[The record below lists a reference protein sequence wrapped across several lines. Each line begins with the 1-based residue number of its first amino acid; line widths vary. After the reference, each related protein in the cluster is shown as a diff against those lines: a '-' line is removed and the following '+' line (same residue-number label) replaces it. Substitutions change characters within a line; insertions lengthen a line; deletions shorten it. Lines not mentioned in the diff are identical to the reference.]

1 MKNPILFITIN
12 VLLGVSFVASEAQE
26 SIKTKTAMTLEQ
38 KIARFT
44 PTEISADI
52 TKLSVD
58 DAKALNKIV
67 EAAQLMDPIFLHQV
81 WNGNAEML
89 RKLENDSTTTG
100 QELLHYFRINMGPWS
115 LLDNNAPFIEGAP
128 KEKPAG
134 ANYYPEDMTKEEYS
148 KWINGLNE
156 KEREKATGFFY
167 VIRRAGVGTMQTIPY
182 SKEYREWLEPAAKLL
197 KEAAQSAENVTLK
210 NFLMLRADAF
220 ASNEYYAS
228 DIAWMEL
235 DAPIELTIGPY
246 ESYMDELYNYK
257 AAFEVFVAL
266 RDEVESAKLE
276 KFSGYLQEIE
286 DNLPFDAKY
295 RNPKLAALSP
305 IRVVDVIYAA
315 GEGNRGVQ
323 TAAYN
328 LPNDERVI
336 REKGSKR
343 VMLKNMQEAKF
354 DKVLIPISKLALA
367 QSQQKYVSF
376 DAFFTHILAHEL
388 MHGLG
393 PHNIVV
399 NGKETNV
406 RQELKELYSAIEE
419 AKADITGLF
428 ALQFL
433 IDKGLLDKK
442 METEMYATFLASMF
456 RSVRFGVN
464 EAHGK
469 GVAIQ
474 FNFLTDEGAIKID
487 EAAGTFSTDSLKIKN
502 AVSKLT
508 GEILTIE
515 AEGSYAKAKA
525 LIEKYAVVRPVMRKG
540 LDKLGSIPID
550 IEPHFTLVP
559 KAAGSIR

>member
-1 MKNPILFITIN
+1 MKNPILFITLTI
-12 VLLGVSFVASEAQE
+12 LLAISFVASEAQG
-26 SIKTKTAMTLEQ
+26 SIKVKTAMTLEQ
-38 KIARFT
+38 KIARFA

-52 TKLSVD
+52 TKLSPGD
-58 DAKALNKIV
+58 SKALNKII
-67 EAAQLMDPIFLHQV
+67 EAAQLMDPIFLRQV
-81 WNGNAEML
+81 WSGNAEML
-89 RKLENDSTTTG
+89 RKLEMDSTMAG

-115 LLDNNAPFIEGAP
+115 LLDNNAPFIDRAP

-134 ANYYPEDMTKEEYS
+134 ANYYPENMTKEDFS
-148 KWINGLNE
+148 KWIDRLNE

-167 VIRRAGVGTMQTIPY
+167 VVRRAEDGKTQTIPY
-182 SKEYREWLEPAAKLL
+182 SKEYREWLEPAARLL
-197 KEAAQSAENVTLK
+197 KEAAPSTENLTLK
-210 NFLMLRADAF
+210 KYLAARADAF
-220 ASNEYYAS
+220 VSNDYYAS
-228 DIAWMEL
+228 DVAWMEL

-246 ESYMDELYNYK
+246 ETYMDELFNYK

-266 RDEVESAKLE
+266 RDEAESAKLV
-276 KFSGYLQEIE
+276 KFSSYLQEIE
-286 DNLPFDAKY
+286 NNLPFDAKY
-295 RNPKLAALSP
+295 RNPKLAAMSP

-354 DKVLIPISKLALA
+354 NKVLIPISKMVLA
-367 QSQQKYVSF
+367 QSQQKYLSF

-442 METEMYATFLASMF
+442 MEEEIYTTYLASMF

-474 FNFLTDEGAIKID
+474 FNFFTDEGAIKID
-487 EAAGTFSTDSLKIKN
+487 EVTGTFSTDSLKIKS
-502 AVSKLT
+502 AVRKLT

-515 AEGSYAKAKA
+515 AEGSYTKAKT
-525 LIEKYAVVRPVMRKG
+525 LIEKYAVVRPVMQKG

-550 IEPHFTLVP
+550 IEPHFMLVP
-559 KAAGSIR
+559 KTAGSIR